1 MSFEHFCTLFDSNFL
16 PQGLALQQ
24 SLQRH
29 CPQSV
34 LWILCMD
41 EAVEQQLQA
50 LALPNVRLLS
60 LKKVENADLLRVKS
74 GRSRGEYCWTLTP
87 FLPSFVFAQDPE
99 VTRVTY
105 VDADLFFFSSPA
117 SFFAELEDAKKSVLI
132 TEHAYDPRYE
142 QSETSGRFCVQFV
155 TFLKNPSA
163 QAVLQWWQTRCIEWC
178 FARHEDG
185 KFGDQKY
192 LDQWPTLFGEAVHI
206 LQQKEKTQAPWNA
219 EFYSDHAP
227 VFFHFHGLRIVETN
241 KIRLFLGYQIRKA
254 FPLYNRYVDAL
265 RENIRCMKEK
275 NIALPTLPESPQSWR
290 MLRDWKRIFT
300 HTTAFAEVGE

>member
-1 MSFEHFCTLFDSNFL
+1 MSIEHFCTLFDSNFL

-24 SLQRH
+24 SIQRH

-41 EAVEQQLQA
+41 ELVEKQLKT
-50 LALPNVRLLS
+50 LSLSNVRLLS
-60 LKKVENADLLRVKS
+60 LKGVETPELLRVKPS
-74 GRSRGEYCWTLTP
+74 RSRGEYCWTLTP
-87 FLPSFVFAQDPE
+87 FLPSFVFAKDPE
-99 VTRVTY
+99 VMRVTY
-105 VDADLFFFSSPA
+105 VDADLFFFSSPQ
-117 SFFAELEDAKKSVLI
+117 SFFSELENAKKSVLI

-155 TFLKNPSA
+155 TFLRNSA
-163 QAVLQWWQTRCIEWC
+163 AEAVLQWWQERCIEWC

-192 LDQWPTLFGEAVHI
+192 LDQWPTLFGAAVHI
-206 LQQKEKTQAPWNA
+206 LQQKEKTHAPWNA
-219 EFYSDHAP
+219 DYYNEHSP
-227 VFFHFHGLRIVETN
+227 VFFHFHGLRIVEAN

-254 FPLYNRYVDAL
+254 LPLYNSYVEAL
-265 RENIRCMKEK
+265 RSNIRRMKEK
-275 NIALPTLPESPQSWR
+275 NIRLPTLPESPQSWGL
-290 MLRDWKRIFT
+290 LRDWKRILT